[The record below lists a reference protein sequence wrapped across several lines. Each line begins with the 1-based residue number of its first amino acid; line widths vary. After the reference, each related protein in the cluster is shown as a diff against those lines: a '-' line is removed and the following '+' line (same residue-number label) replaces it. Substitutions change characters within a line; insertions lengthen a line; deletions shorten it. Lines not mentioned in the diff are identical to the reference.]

1 MLTAQYQIKKESRE
15 NSCEGRIEK
24 IEKREQTWLRV
35 ELAIAETALSVS
47 KSQCLTLSD
56 PQSLTLSVSQTLTF
70 SSLQSPLLFYT
81 FRFAVCLIAFL
92 FIKIMGELNGQAK
105 WKIMGGLN
113 GRANK

>member
-35 ELAIAETALSVS
+35 ELAIEETALSVS

-56 PQSLTLSVSQTLTF
+56 PQSLTFSVSQTLTF
-70 SSLQSPLLFYT
+70 SSLQSLLQSPLLCYT

-92 FIKIMGELNGQAK
+92 FIKIMGGLNGQAK
-105 WKIMGGLN
+105 WAG
-113 GRANK
+113 